1 MHPRATL
8 TSACPL
14 SSMKVPAPA
23 SLMLRRLRLWAGLG
37 ITLPLAAWAQPLEAT
52 RALPGW
58 LWGSATLG
66 GLGGMTLLWRLIRQ
80 RSTSDK
86 ALVETMLD
94 HAPQFLVLITPDGR
108 VIRGNRTARRWMQEA
123 KLEQTPRHAALNAPL
138 WRHPMW
144 GQDGQQGERLRLAM
158 AQAAGGRIV
167 KLELNSLDD
176 RGAPRTMEMTVRPVA
191 ALPGQPRG
199 HLLIEAQDVTTRRHA
214 EEKLRLAAAVYEQTR
229 EGVLIADL
237 RGVILSVN
245 PAFCEITAFQ
255 PEELQGQSIQI
266 LSPLL
271 HDTALP
277 HTMQDEVQRTG
288 HWQGEV
294 MSMRR
299 NGAPLTAW
307 VSMSLRRDADQRG
320 GHLIAIVHDVTSVRQ
335 VEQKLLRRD
344 HFDGLTD
351 LPNRQLLVDRMT
363 QAMAQA
369 RRHQQPL
376 ALLFLDVN
384 QLRHVNDNFGHTAGD
399 GILRE
404 VAQRLRQSLREV
416 DTVARLGGD
425 EFAVLLPGATAEG
438 ASQVADK
445 LIERLA
451 QPCHVEGHEFSL
463 TFSIG
468 VALSPDDADTPEALL
483 RCADTAMYRAKL
495 EGRGRWCFYSAD
507 MVNRS
512 ARQLQLEAAL
522 RRAEERNELALVYQ
536 PQLCLQS
543 GRLVGMEALIR
554 WKHPELGMISPAE
567 FIPLAESSGQ
577 ILSIGAWVMRTAVR
591 QMKQWIDDGQPANV
605 VAVNLSAVQFRDP
618 GLPELVQ
625 KVLDDAGLPP
635 SCLELELTESVAAHN
650 PAEACEI
657 MDRLHALGVRLSI
670 DDFGTGFSSLSH
682 LKRFPIH
689 TLKIDQSFVR
699 DIGTDP
705 DDRAIVQAIIQM
717 ARALRLTTIAEGV
730 ETDEQAAFLQ
740 SHGCEAAQGYR
751 FCKPL
756 PPEDALAWVQNH
768 TRPNSAARALI
779 TPAPIQA

>member
-1 MHPRATL
+1 
-8 TSACPL
+8 
-14 SSMKVPAPA
+14 
-23 SLMLRRLRLWAGLG
+23 
-37 ITLPLAAWAQPLEAT
+37 
-52 RALPGW
+52 
-58 LWGSATLG
+58 
-66 GLGGMTLLWRLIRQ
+66 
-80 RSTSDK
+80 
-86 ALVETMLD
+86 MLD
-94 HAPQFLVLITPDGR
+94 HSPQCLALITPDGQ
-108 VIRGNRTARRWMQEA
+108 VVRGNRTARRWMQASLQPQAPES
-123 KLEQTPRHAALNAPL
+123 APL

-144 GQDGQQGERLRLAM
+144 GQDGRQGERLRMAI
-158 AQAAGGRIV
+158 AQAAGGRIA
-167 KLELNSLDD
+167 KLELSSLDD

-191 ALPGQPRG
+191 ALPGQPQG
-199 HLLIEAQDVTTRRHA
+199 HLLIEAQDVTARRQV
-214 EEKLRLAAAVYEQTR
+214 EDKLRLAAAVYEQTR

-255 PEELQGQSIQI
+255 AEELQGQSIQ
-266 LSPLL
+266 LLAPLL
-271 HDTALP
+271 QDAALP
-277 HTMQDEVQRTG
+277 QVMQEELRRDG

-294 MSMRR
+294 ISMRR

-307 VSMSLRRDADQRG
+307 VSLSLRRDADPRS

-363 QAMAQA
+363 QALAQA

-404 VAQRLRQSLREV
+404 VALRLRQSLREV

-438 ASQVADK
+438 ATQVADK

-451 QPCHVEGHEFSL
+451 LPCRVEGHEFSL

-522 RRAEERNELALVYQ
+522 RRAEERDELALVYQ
-536 PQLCLQS
+536 PQICLHS

-577 ILSIGAWVMRTAVR
+577 ILSIGAWVMRTAVH
-591 QMKQWIDDGQPANV
+591 QMKQWIDEGLPSNV

-650 PAEACEI
+650 PAEAGQM

-699 DIGTDP
+699 DISTDP

-756 PPEDALAWVQNH
+756 PPEEAQAWVQIH
-768 TRPNSAARALI
+768 TRPNSATRELVL
-779 TPAPIQA
+779 PATVKA

>member
-1 MHPRATL
+1 
-8 TSACPL
+8 
-14 SSMKVPAPA
+14 MKVPAPA
-23 SLMLRRLRLWAGLG
+23 SLSLRRLRLWVGLG
-37 ITLPLAAWAQPLEAT
+37 AAWPIASWAQPLEAA

-58 LWGSATLG
+58 LWSSAALGS
-66 GLGGMTLLWRLIRQ
+66 LGGMTLLWRLLRQ
-80 RSTSDK
+80 RSAVDK

-94 HAPQFLVLITPDGR
+94 HAPQFLVLVTPDGR
-108 VIRGNRTARRWMQEA
+108 VIRHNRTARRWMQEA
-123 KLEQTPRHAALNAPL
+123 RLEQTPLHASLNAPL
-138 WRHPMW
+138 WRHAMW
-144 GQDGQQGERLRLAM
+144 GPDGQQGERLRLAL

-255 PEELQGQSIQI
+255 PEELQGQSIQL

-271 HDTALP
+271 HDAALP
-277 HTMQDEVQRTG
+277 QAMQDEVRRTG

-307 VSMSLRRDADQRG
+307 VSMSLRREADQRG

-451 QPCHVEGHEFSL
+451 LPCRVEGQEFSL

-591 QMKQWIDDGQPANV
+591 QMKQWIDDGQPSNV

>member
-1 MHPRATL
+1 MKAPSPATL
-8 TSACPL
+8 L
-14 SSMKVPAPA
+14 
-23 SLMLRRLRLWAGLG
+23 LRRVRRWAGLG
-37 ITLPLAAWAQPLEAT
+37 AALPLVAWAQPLEAA

-58 LWGSATLG
+58 LWSSAALGS
-66 GLGGMTLLWRLIRQ
+66 LGGMTLLWRLLRQ
-80 RSTSDK
+80 RSAADQ

-94 HAPQFLVLITPDGR
+94 HAPQFLALVTPDGR
-108 VIRGNRTARRWMQEA
+108 VVRSNQTARRWMQEVRLQPSA
-123 KLEQTPRHAALNAPL
+123 QNAPL

-176 RGAPRTMEMTVRPVA
+176 RGVPRTMEMTVRPVA

-199 HLLIEAQDVTTRRHA
+199 HLLIEAQDVTARRHA
-214 EEKLRLAAAVYEQTR
+214 EDKLRLAAAVYEQTR

-255 PEELQGQSIQI
+255 PDELQGQTVQ
-266 LSPLL
+266 LLAPLI
-271 HDTALP
+271 HDASLP
-277 HTMQDEVQRTG
+277 DAMREDVRRAG

-294 MSMRR
+294 ISMRR

-307 VSMSLRRDADQRG
+307 VSLSLRRDSDPRS

-351 LPNRQLLVDRMT
+351 LPNRQLLVDRLS
-363 QAMAQA
+363 QALAQA

-399 GILRE
+399 SILRE

-438 ASQVADK
+438 AGQVADK

-451 QPCHVEGHEFSL
+451 QPCRVEGHEFSL

-507 MVNRS
+507 MFNRS

-522 RRAEERNELALVYQ
+522 RRAEEREELALVYQ
-536 PQLCLQS
+536 PQVCLQS

-591 QMKQWIDDGQPANV
+591 QMKQWIDAGLPSNV

-650 PAEACEI
+650 PAEAGQM

-751 FCKPL
+751 FCRPL
-756 PPEDALAWVQNH
+756 PPEDALAWVQSH
-768 TRPNSAARALI
+768 TRPNSASRALLAF
-779 TPAPIQA
+779 TAAQADV